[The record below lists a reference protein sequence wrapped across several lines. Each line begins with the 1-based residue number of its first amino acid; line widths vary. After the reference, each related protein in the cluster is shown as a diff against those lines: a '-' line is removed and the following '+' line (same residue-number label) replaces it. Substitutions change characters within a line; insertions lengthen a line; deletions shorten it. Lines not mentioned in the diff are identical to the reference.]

1 MCHQF
6 MPSVSNGSKNKYD
19 VIVIGGGHNGLTNA
33 AYLAR
38 AGKKVLVLERRH
50 VLGGAA
56 VTEEIFPGFKFSVCS
71 YVVSLLR
78 PEIIRDLDLPRH
90 GLEILPLDGTFTPMP
105 DGDYL
110 WRVNDHGKT
119 HREIARHSKVD
130 AEAYDEFGK
139 AMQAMCRFV
148 KPILSM
154 VPPDPATLNPRELM
168 KMLFLGRRFQGL
180 TSDDKYNQ
188 VQLMTMSAIDFLD
201 QWFETDVLKA
211 TMSASGIIGTFL
223 GVRSPGTAYVLL
235 HHYMGEIDGAFRS
248 WGFARGGTG
257 AISNAIADAAREAGV
272 EIRTQAPIAKILVKG
287 NCAYGVVLQ
296 NGDEILG
303 DVISSS
309 VDPRLTFIKFLEESQ
324 LPGEFLDEVKRY
336 KFRGSSGKVNIALDG
351 LPDFKCLPGP
361 GAHLRGAISISP
373 SVEYMERAYDD
384 AKYGNFSRRP
394 YIDMVIPSL
403 TDPSVAPPGKHVMS
417 CFVQYAPYKLRPG
430 LNWDEQRDAFGN
442 NVIDTIADYAP
453 NIKNLIINK
462 QVLTPLDLERDFGL
476 SEGNIFQGELSL
488 EQLFFLR
495 PVPGY
500 AAFRTPIKNL
510 YMCGSATHP
519 GGGIMGAPGRLAA
532 LEILKD
538 VKSTPS
544 RTKPA
549 SAGTRESEL
558 ANG

>member
-1 MCHQF
+1 M
-6 MPSVSNGSKNKYD
+6 KYHA
-19 VIVIGGGHNGLTNA
+19 IVIGGGHNGLTAA

-90 GLEILPLDGTFTPMP
+90 GLEILPLDGTFTPMSN
-105 DGDYL
+105 GDYL
-110 WRVNDHGKT
+110 WRVNDHGKSR
-119 HREIARHSKVD
+119 REIARHSKVD
-130 AEAYDEFGK
+130 AEAYEEFGK

-168 KMLFLGRRFQGL
+168 KMLFIGKRFQDM

-272 EIRTQAPIAKILVKG
+272 EIRTEAPIAKILVKG
-287 NCAYGVVLQ
+287 NRARGVVLQ

-309 VDPRLTFIKFLEESQ
+309 VDPRLTFIKFLEENQ

-351 LPDFKCLPGP
+351 LPEFKCLPGP

-417 CFVQYAPYKLRPG
+417 CFVQYAPYKLASG
-430 LNWDEQRDAFGN
+430 TWDEQREAFGN
-442 NVIDTIADYAP
+442 TVIDTISQYAP
-453 NIKNLIINK
+453 NIRNIILHR

-476 SEGNIFQGELSL
+476 TEGNIFQGELTL
-488 EQLFFLR
+488 EQLFFAR
-495 PVPGY
+495 PVPGWAQY
-500 AAFRTPIKNL
+500 ATPVRNL
-510 YMCGSATHP
+510 WMCGSATHP
-519 GGGIMGAPGRLAA
+519 GGGIMGAPGRNAA
-532 LEILKD
+532 LRILG
-538 VKSTPS
+538 
-544 RTKPA
+544 RRA
-549 SAGTRESEL
+549 
-558 ANG
+558 